1 MVQAKL
7 ILVKNKNV
15 VRMSCWARL
24 HCSQQPL
31 ISELPLNQRRE
42 RVTISYNDIDLLA
55 DFGGFMGLYIG
66 ASLLQT
72 SLDAVVLAQHVI
84 EKIKACI

>member
-1 MVQAKL
+1 MFCDVYFMNPKTF
-7 ILVKNKNV
+7 IRTNV
-15 VRMSCWARL
+15 SGDETRCFETNFMNRR
-24 HCSQQPL
+24 
-31 ISELPLNQRRE
+31 QRRE

-72 SLDAVVLAQHVI
+72 SLDAVVLVQHVI